1 MIQNLSF
8 SVAPGDFISL
18 IGTSGCGKSTVFRL
32 INGLEKPREG
42 TILFNGKDVSS
53 GKNYSAYMPQKDLLF
68 PWRTIEKNICLPME
82 IQKKSAAEMKEK
94 ALHMLKEVGLFD
106 YRAKFPKELSGGMK
120 QRASFAR
127 TLLTGSSLLLLDE
140 PFSALDSLTRIS
152 LQEWLLEE
160 WQKHQKTILFVTHDV
175 EEAVFLS
182 RKVFVINE
190 RPIKNFEIH
199 EINLPYPRSRDM
211 LKSPEIVELKEKLIK
226 NLRQGALI

>member
-1 MIQNLSF
+1 
-8 SVAPGDFISL
+8 
-18 IGTSGCGKSTVFRL
+18 
-32 INGLEKPREG
+32 
-42 TILFNGKDVSS
+42 
-53 GKNYSAYMPQKDLLF
+53 
-68 PWRTIEKNICLPME
+68 ME

-160 WQKHQKTILFVTHDV
+160 WQKRKKRY
-175 EEAVFLS
+175 FL
-182 RKVFVINE
+182 
-190 RPIKNFEIH
+190 
-199 EINLPYPRSRDM
+199 
-211 LKSPEIVELKEKLIK
+211 
-226 NLRQGALI
+226 